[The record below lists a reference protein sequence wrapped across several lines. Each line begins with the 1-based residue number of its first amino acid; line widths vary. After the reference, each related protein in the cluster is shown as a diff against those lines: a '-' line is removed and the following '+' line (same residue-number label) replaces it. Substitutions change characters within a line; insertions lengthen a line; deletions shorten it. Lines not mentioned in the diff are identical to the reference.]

1 MTVETEGYIMQLQN
15 FSVNDGDGVRTTIF
29 LAGCPLDCIWCCN
42 PENKVC
48 FDDAHK
54 TTLAQVEAQIARQ
67 ALFFRRCRGGI
78 TFSGGEATVQQ
89 GFLRAMTD
97 RFYDKGYSLTLETCG
112 FFVFDEVKDILEKM
126 DLIFIDVKQMD
137 DALHK
142 IFTGVTNG
150 RILENLA
157 RMQNELTVPLVV
169 RIPLIVGVNADAGH
183 IEALCRFLRQNV
195 PRAALEFLPYHR
207 FGEDKYRELGMESP
221 DERFRVAVETIRRC
235 GLCTSARGQGGV
247 GEKDVP
253 GGGQNDV
260 GEEDVSGGGQ
270 SAVGEEDSG
279 TERMEIPDGAVL
291 ENCRRIAGNY
301 GILVVSYR

>member
-1 MTVETEGYIMQLQN
+1 
-15 FSVNDGDGVRTTIF
+15 
-29 LAGCPLDCIWCCN
+29 
-42 PENKVC
+42 
-48 FDDAHK
+48 
-54 TTLAQVEAQIARQ
+54 
-67 ALFFRRCRGGI
+67 
-78 TFSGGEATVQQ
+78 
-89 GFLRAMTD
+89 
-97 RFYDKGYSLTLETCG
+97 
-112 FFVFDEVKDILEKM
+112 M